1 MEQLLQRAIVSVQY
15 QCLMFTLAIF
25 IISADKL
32 HGLPA
37 GPMVLIASI
46 ASSKFALNG
55 ICKEAFTYGLF
66 KQVSTQ
72 NGENMRPN
80 TAIDHSSHL

>member
-1 MEQLLQRAIVSVQY
+1 MEQLLQRAIVSVQC
-15 QCLMFTLAIF
+15 QCFMFTLAIF
-25 IISADKL
+25 IISPYKL

-46 ASSKFALNG
+46 ASSKFALNR

-66 KQVSTQ
+66 KQASFHTK
-72 NGENMRPN
+72 G
-80 TAIDHSSHL
+80 

>member
-15 QCLMFTLAIF
+15 QCLMFSLSIF
-25 IISADKL
+25 NISPDKL
-32 HGLPA
+32 HGLPS

-66 KQVSTQ
+66 KQASFHTK
-72 NGENMRPN
+72 R
-80 TAIDHSSHL
+80 